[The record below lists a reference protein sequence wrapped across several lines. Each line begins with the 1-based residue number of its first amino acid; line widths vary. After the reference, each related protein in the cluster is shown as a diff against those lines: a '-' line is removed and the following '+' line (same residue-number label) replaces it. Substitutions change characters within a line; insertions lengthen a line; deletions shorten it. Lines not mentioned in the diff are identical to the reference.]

1 MRRACGPWPS
11 GPVPIKQIGMI
22 SALCRG
28 LLRSRASKNAA
39 SRLDLP
45 FFMRQSCY
53 FAGGG

>member
-45 FFMRQSCY
+45 FFMRQICY